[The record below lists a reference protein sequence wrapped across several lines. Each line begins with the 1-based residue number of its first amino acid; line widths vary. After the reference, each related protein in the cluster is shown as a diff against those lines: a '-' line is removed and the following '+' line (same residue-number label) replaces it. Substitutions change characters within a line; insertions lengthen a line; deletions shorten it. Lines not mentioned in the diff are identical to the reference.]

1 MPIASAVHVDEHRL
15 WRLVD
20 VGRSLVTVLDPEAV
34 FERLLE
40 VARELTGARY
50 AAIGVLD
57 EGRERL
63 ERFLT
68 VGIDEDTH
76 RAIGD
81 LPGGRGV
88 LGVLISDPQPLRLA
102 DVGQHPQ
109 SYGFPLS
116 HPPMTTFLGVPIVI
130 EGQAWGNLYLT
141 EKSGGGEFTD
151 EDQEAAVVLAD
162 WAAIA
167 IANARLYRTM
177 RERRDELER
186 TMRGLETTTEIS
198 RALGGVT
205 DLEQVLEL
213 VVKRSRALID
223 ARAAEIALLDGD
235 EFVMAAVAGEG
246 MDGLKGTR
254 IPIADSLAE
263 RALRTGRLQRV
274 PRIPEDTFAYRELGF
289 RSAIVTPM
297 SFRNRPVGFL
307 IVFDRLTDD
316 RPFNEEDERLLQAFA
331 ASAATAVATA
341 QNASEEALRR
351 GIEASEAERTRWARE
366 LHDETLQQL
375 AGLRVL
381 LSGAR
386 RSGDAERMSGAI
398 ESALD
403 QITTAIGDLRSLIT
417 ELRPAALD
425 ELGTKPALES
435 LVARIAGQTD
445 LEIDF
450 AYENGDA
457 EFRHTAEIESTVYRL
472 IQEALTN
479 VTKHAGATRVEI
491 RVTDRDGRIDV
502 IVHDDGD
509 GFDPRAASPGFGL
522 IGMRERLA
530 LVQGSLDLESTPGAG
545 TRLHASIPARPR
557 DQATAATPSSRSPS
571 GASTPRGTTTTGQAA
586 SRSTRPLTPPTS
598 TDHSG
603 P

>member
-1 MPIASAVHVDEHRL
+1 
-15 WRLVD
+15 
-20 VGRSLVTVLDPEAV
+20 
-34 FERLLE
+34 
-40 VARELTGARY
+40 
-50 AAIGVLD
+50 
-57 EGRERL
+57 
-63 ERFLT
+63 
-68 VGIDEDTH
+68 
-76 RAIGD
+76 
-81 LPGGRGV
+81 
-88 LGVLISDPQPLRLA
+88 
-102 DVGQHPQ
+102 
-109 SYGFPLS
+109 
-116 HPPMTTFLGVPIVI
+116 MTTFLGVPIVI

-151 EDQEAAVVLAD
+151 EDEEAAVVLAD

-167 IANARLYRTM
+167 IANARLYRTV

-351 GIEASEAERTRWARE
+351 GIDASEAERTRWARE

-398 ESALD
+398 ESALE

-425 ELGTKPALES
+425 ELGTEPALES

-445 LEIDF
+445 LEIDLRLRERRRRVP
-450 AYENGDA
+450 AHGRDRVDRLPA
-457 EFRHTAEIESTVYRL
+457 HPGGAHQRHQAR
-472 IQEALTN
+472 
-479 VTKHAGATRVEI
+479 R
-491 RVTDRDGRIDV
+491 RDTDRDPG
-502 IVHDDGD
+502 HG
-509 GFDPRAASPGFGL
+509 PRRAN
-522 IGMRERLA
+522 RR
-530 LVQGSLDLESTPGAG
+530 D
-545 TRLHASIPARPR
+545 RAR
-557 DQATAATPSSRSPS
+557 
-571 GASTPRGTTTTGQAA
+571 
-586 SRSTRPLTPPTS
+586 
-598 TDHSG
+598 
-603 P
+603 